1 MSALD
6 KLRTQNQTDLT
17 LEGGAVVTVQR
28 VADIFD
34 AILAEEDIPLPVL
47 AELESSES
55 TEESTEETPERTA
68 PERMAFLRASR
79 KRQDWAVRHGVVAIE
94 GEATTI
100 PDDVSLAGLFST
112 ADRRKI
118 ADYALWSDAEGEA

>member
-6 KLRTQNQTDLT
+6 KLRTQNQTDMT
-17 LEGGAVVTVQR
+17 LEGGAVITVQR

-47 AELESSES
+47 NELEADEG
-55 TEESTEETPERTA
+55 EAKPERTV
-68 PERMAFLRASR
+68 PERIAFIRDSR

-100 PDDVSLAGLFST
+100 PEDVALAGLFST
-112 ADRRKI
+112 ADRRRI
-118 ADYALWSDAEGEA
+118 ADYALWADAEGEA